1 MLSISSGRGE
11 RLLDEVIATYAAS
24 VAKDAVQNMT
34 QDAFPFN
41 FIMERSLQH
50 FGNSALDKKA
60 KQEVRITKYG
70 VDFGARKKHQRFRLT
85 GVRHRGRP
93 RQNYRRLNYR
103 TQALCWGGGK
113 EYSGFAVR
121 SQADGFPETFAHNL
135 PGMELTS
142 ILDVLRSLI
151 AALPLRIFPL
161 LSRTSF

>member
-1 MLSISSGRGE
+1 MSISSGRGE

-103 TQALCWGGGK
+103 TQALCWGG
-113 EYSGFAVR
+113 ERNIPDLPSEARQTAFPRR
-121 SQADGFPETFAHNL
+121 SRTICLEWNL
-135 PGMELTS
+135 PP
-142 ILDVLRSLI
+142 SLMYC
-151 AALPLRIFPL
+151 AP
-161 LSRTSF
+161 